1 MKKEY
6 HQKQSERGSQTLL
19 DASACGGQAGSSRQ
33 SCYPLEAKHWGLSTL
48 SCLALHINVAHPD
61 PTKDASAQISAP
73 QLSAA
78 LREGMAPSRFL
89 QAQSCLMP

>member
-19 DASACGGQAGSSRQ
+19 DASACGGQGSSRQ

-78 LREGMAPSRFL
+78 LRECMAPSRFL